1 MILRFRTRSSNALV
15 LVPNIREKVGLE
27 TFTEIWGSGSRLV
40 DKRRNL
46 DIIEKPTLKPVD
58 DL

>member
-1 MILRFRTRSSNALV
+1 LRFRTRSSNALV

-58 DL
+58 NL

>member
-1 MILRFRTRSSNALV
+1 MILRFRTRSSNAVV

-27 TFTEIWGSGSRLV
+27 TFAGIWGSGSREWV
-40 DKRRNL
+40 NKH
-46 DIIEKPTLKPVD
+46 KTPTKQEDVPLY